1 LHTLDLLLLICL
13 VVLAVPAGIACA
25 YLLIQTLMSGALP
38 AVRRSARQ
46 LCFDIIVPAHNEQA
60 VIAATISNLRK
71 LDWPADRYRI
81 VIVADNCTD
90 TTAAIARAAGV
101 TVLERCDT
109 TRRGKGY
116 ALLHAFEQGLK
127 DPWAQAVAVVDADAV
142 VSPNLLEA
150 FAARLES
157 GAQAVQAH
165 YGVTDPS
172 GSWRTRLL
180 AIAMAAYHIVRSRA
194 RERQGVSSGIRG
206 NGWCVTYA
214 LLKAHPYSAFSLTE
228 DIEYGVQLG
237 LASYRVHYAGEA
249 EAAQEMTAN
258 AKVASKQ
265 RHRWEY
271 GRLQLIRAYTLPLI
285 RAAVRKRSALCLDL
299 ALDLIVLP
307 ITYVALN
314 VAALLAVALLA
325 NWHNREFM
333 PWLVFSLGCTG
344 ILVIYVMRGWS
355 LSGTGAR
362 GLLDLLGAPVFIV
375 WKLLLMLGGR
385 KNGEWVRTERKQ
397 S

>member
-1 LHTLDLLLLICL
+1 LQPLDLLFLI
-13 VVLAVPAGIACA
+13 VLIALALPAGVACL
-25 YLLIQTLMSGALP
+25 YLLVQTLMSGELP
-38 AVRRSARQ
+38 AVARSSRQ
-46 LCFDIIVPAHNEQA
+46 LRFDVVVPAHNESA
-60 VIAATISNLRK
+60 AIAKTISNLRQ
-71 LDWPADRYRI
+71 LDWPAEQYRI
-81 VIVADNCTD
+81 VVVADNCTD
-90 TTAAIARAAGV
+90 ATATIARAAGV
-101 TVLERCDT
+101 TALERHDT

-116 ALLHAFEQGLK
+116 ALLYAFEQGIK
-127 DPWAQAVAVVDADAV
+127 DAWADAVVVVDADAEA
-142 VSPNLLEA
+142 SRNLLEA
-150 FAARLES
+150 FAARLEN

-194 RERQGVSSGIRG
+194 RERQAVSCGIRG

-214 LLKAHPYSAFSLTE
+214 LLKTTAYNAFSLTE

-237 LASYRVHYAGEA
+237 LAGFRVHYAGEA

-271 GRLQLIRAYTLPLI
+271 GRLLLVRTYTLALI
-285 RAAVRKRSALCLDL
+285 QAALRKRSAVCLDL

-314 VAALLAVALLA
+314 VAVLLAIALLAS
-325 NWHNREFM
+325 WHDRDFM
-333 PWLVFSLGCTG
+333 PWLLLSLGYAG
-344 ILVIYVMRGWS
+344 ILVLYVMRGWS
-355 LSGTGAR
+355 LSGTGVR
-362 GLLDLLGAPVFIV
+362 GLLDLLGAPIFIV
-375 WKLLLMLGGR
+375 WKLLLMLGGQ
-385 KNGEWVRTERKQ
+385 KNREWVRTERKQ